1 MIYLQDLRLTNFK
14 CFEETSTLDFGKLT
28 LLTGANS
35 TGKSSLMY
43 GILGV
48 LQSKE
53 FPLQFSPTGNYVQMG
68 NFLEMVFKHESD
80 RNLGI
85 GFSLIDSQNKENVIV
100 DTLWKCD
107 PAGNPQIKRCECKGD
122 FFHYI
127 LKTNSSGNHILDLD
141 ITPNKN
147 KRKLEIENLLEYAN
161 DQFTSN
167 NDTLKYLRY
176 ATKETHIKDLEME
189 SFSEG
194 TGDEFRYPLMFA
206 LQETMSM
213 IKKYNGNV
221 NYISSYRQP
230 AQRIYAEMP
239 VASGKIA
246 PTGEGF
252 INELLKWKDTSHD
265 KFAQF
270 VEAMKSIELLNDVE
284 PVRLGSGQFKVD
296 VKIHEDD
303 KVANLWDVGFG
314 ISQTMPIIIGDIELG
329 NDSTLYISQPEVHL
343 HPSAQ
348 AKFGD
353 YLVQQI
359 NKGKRYVIE
368 SHSEYLMNRLR
379 LSIVQGLIAEE
390 DVNVYYMRQKGSKTH
405 IHKVK
410 FKKNGQIEGA
420 PQDFFDTYMIDVMD
434 IAMKAQ

>member
-1 MIYLQDLRLTNFK
+1 
-14 CFEETSTLDFGKLT
+14 
-28 LLTGANS
+28 
-35 TGKSSLMY
+35 
-43 GILGV
+43 
-48 LQSKE
+48 
-53 FPLQFSPTGNYVQMG
+53 
-68 NFLEMVFKHESD
+68 
-80 RNLGI
+80 
-85 GFSLIDSQNKENVIV
+85 
-100 DTLWKCD
+100 
-107 PAGNPQIKRCECKGD
+107 
-122 FFHYI
+122 
-127 LKTNSSGNHILDLD
+127 
-141 ITPNKN
+141 
-147 KRKLEIENLLEYAN
+147 
-161 DQFTSN
+161 
-167 NDTLKYLRY
+167 
-176 ATKETHIKDLEME
+176 
-189 SFSEG
+189 
-194 TGDEFRYPLMFA
+194 
-206 LQETMSM
+206 
-213 IKKYNGNV
+213 
-221 NYISSYRQP
+221 
-230 AQRIYAEMP
+230 MP